1 MQLAVLISSLIFRLT
16 LAAAPPPPAS
26 TSVCGAQRSPR
37 GLLSSQHGL
46 LALGK
51 RPGWRPSPLHIYL
64 QQQRV
69 INVGKG
75 ENVQQLIKLLAVIFK
90 YSLNIFW
97 PFLDLQFCN
106 LCCLM
111 WKSKS
116 LHYLKT
122 RGFKQSFLGCNLYQ
136 WLKKSC
142 TIYQNATLQ
151 MQKSAY
157 TQSGHLRKVA
167 AFDEKIYFG
176 GWNSKLWK
184 NINCSGY

>member
-46 LALGK
+46 LAPGK

-64 QQQRV
+64 QQQQV

-122 RGFKQSFLGCNLYQ
+122 RGFKQSFLGCNISVVKKKLHNISKCNITNAKECLHTIWPFEKSSCFWWKDLFW
-136 WLKKSC
+136 WLKF
-142 TIYQNATLQ
+142 
-151 MQKSAY
+151 
-157 TQSGHLRKVA
+157 KVV
-167 AFDEKIYFG
+167 EKY
-176 GWNSKLWK
+176 
-184 NINCSGY
+184 